1 MTFLVYRIHFGCRR
15 SRVPFYALYRK
26 FNCIKSYQPFV
37 LSHVFHFIVHCRTSF
52 FLIFF
57 FFMPSPLPLLLLLLP
72 THIVQFHFLFPFD
85 SYSLCLQGMKW
96 NEWVTYVFW
105 WNFLQSLA
113 NYIFGYSCF
122 VPKAACI
129 ENLFKLN
136 QPLCRCV
143 CIRIH
148 SHRFQNEPAVS
159 CRFVF
164 FPFHSFHFPCRSFIR
179 LSSLVL
185 SFFTLSMSFSLR
197 AFYFIFIFFLLFH
210 FSQRKWSVVVSHV
223 AAAF

>member
-26 FNCIKSYQPFV
+26 FNCIKSYQTICTFTCLSFHCALPHFV
-37 LSHVFHFIVHCRTSF
+37 LLNI
-52 FLIFF
+52 
-57 FFMPSPLPLLLLLLP
+57 FFMPSPLPLLPLLLLLLP

-164 FPFHSFHFPCRSFIR
+164 FSFSFVSFSMPFFHSIVFSCSLFFHSLHIV
-179 LSSLVL
+179 LSSG
-185 SFFTLSMSFSLR
+185 F
-197 AFYFIFIFFLLFH
+197 LFH
-210 FSQRKWSVVVSHV
+210 FHFFYFFIFHNENDLSS
-223 AAAF
+223 FLM